1 MTERNFIILISTV
14 INIFLYYIARTL
26 SEYKLIA
33 CIVFSVSHTLLFLL
47 LVYIVL
53 DLLFGDDK

>member
-14 INIFLYYIARTL
+14 IYIFLYYIARTL
-26 SEYKLIA
+26 SEYKLFA
-33 CIVFSVSHTLLFLL
+33 CIVFFVSHTLLFLL